1 MNKFLLAAFLCT
13 LVFVSILSSCKK
25 DVEKKQVM
33 YEITKSVSGFKV
45 TYLDENNDLITQ
57 NIVTNSAEDI
67 WRYSFEETPRNVVY
81 VSASY
86 KDINS
91 AIQVKVFVD
100 GKVYKQASTKYDTTM
115 FVTVSG
121 VVP

>member
-1 MNKFLLAAFLCT
+1 MGDP
-13 LVFVSILSSCKK
+13 VS
-25 DVEKKQVM
+25 
-33 YEITKSVSGFKV
+33 KSG
-45 TYLDENNDLITQ
+45 
-57 NIVTNSAEDI
+57 
-67 WRYSFEETPRNVVY
+67 
-81 VSASY
+81 ASY